1 MVMVLKAV
9 LLPIFMVKNTI
20 DKHDNFTM
28 VYVDLKGQPNE
39 HVNFGDFYTQVNKRF
54 DGISKNM
61 YGFSTYLNFDKIWVG
76 GK

>member
-1 MVMVLKAV
+1 
-9 LLPIFMVKNTI
+9 
-20 DKHDNFTM
+20 M